1 MRSELDLFTLK
12 HRIFLVKNFY
22 QLNGDCMCVKTK
34 YDCFYRNSSESPA
47 FSSDVL
53 VEIISLF
60 ERTGSVFR
68 GPEAVT
74 SLNLQGDC
82 QQIEQIYVKVEN
94 PDEDV
99 QEAETMESYDN
110 LQSPVPENSDH
121 IRTFDK
127 YESDVYN
134 SSGENTSDADTLS
147 NEEHPLVMEFKRDE
161 DSVRKQILPEWWE
174 NPDDSLELEDI
185 KWNQCT
191 PIDKESD
198 TGNSR
203 KINDLNYFECTD
215 KNCRKTFKSW
225 PAYNLHRLTHSDQK
239 DKIYKCKNCDKIF
252 LHNYALKRHFKS
264 KHMQLQH
271 KCYKCGCSFREEKN
285 YRNHLEEHGQE
296 PQGGQEFYDE
306 PPNSPEFK
314 KPEAPPSKGLIT
326 KRKLITSIAVNQKKD
341 VAAEPKTTKK
351 KRIEKFRTCEVCG
364 KVCSTAR
371 YRKHT
376 MTHSGERPITCNICG
391 KGYIYSCGY
400 QKHMLRHKG
409 IDTSKKRSVCEFC
422 GKRLTGP
429 KILQEH
435 IRRIHERVDQKF
447 KCKVS
452 GCGRSYPNEKS
463 LRRHMDRHN
472 GRFFKCSSCNMEYK
486 DKYMLKLHMD
496 RVHLKADPPLKC
508 EICGKLDWRIFDHR
522 SHMRICHNI
531 EVPYVRKKPPEKDT
545 QQSTSSQQ
553 L

>member
-314 KPEAPPSKGLIT
+314 KPEAPPSKT
-326 KRKLITSIAVNQKKD
+326 
-341 VAAEPKTTKK
+341 P
-351 KRIEKFRTCEVCG
+351 KRIRKNKPVRRKPKPKPSTIMCVVCG
-364 KVCSTAR
+364 KIMDV
-371 YRKHT
+371 YYYKYHIK
-376 MTHSGERPITCNICG
+376 THDKPT
-391 KGYIYSCGY
+391 
-400 QKHMLRHKG
+400 
-409 IDTSKKRSVCEFC
+409 
-422 GKRLTGP
+422 
-429 KILQEH
+429 
-435 IRRIHERVDQKF
+435 HEF
-447 KCKVS
+447 KCHVL
-452 GCGRSYPNEKS
+452 GCQRSYPNEKY
-463 LRRHMDRHN
+463 LKRHLERHTN
-472 GRFFKCSSCNMEYK
+472 KKYKCDLCEAEYK
-486 DKYMLKLHMD
+486 DVQCLRKHIKKD
-496 RVHLKADPPLKC
+496 HLKEEPPFKC
-508 EICGKLDWRIFDHR
+508 EGCPKAFWTRTEVRAHAKSI
-522 SHMRICHNI
+522 HNI
-531 EVPYVRKKPPEKDT
+531 EMPLMREKRCKE
-545 QQSTSSQQ
+545 
-553 L
+553 